1 MPRKPT
7 RSSNS
12 NRPTRKNLDRRLDDV
27 TEEDYGDLD
36 RLTLAE
42 LLNYETERVND
53 EVIRIVETGELRRSS
68 KNGENNL
75 GDLWRGELK
84 GDAPGDTEEKTT

>member
-1 MPRKPT
+1 MPRRPT
-7 RSSNS
+7 RSRSS
-12 NRPTRKNLDRRLDDV
+12 HPTRKELDRRLDELG
-27 TEEDYGDLD
+27 EEDYEDLD

>member
-75 GDLWRGELK
+75 GELK
-84 GDAPGDTEEKTT
+84 GDASGDTEEKTT